1 MEEIRK
7 HICNY
12 HPCIQLMDINVMTS
26 VSDLGEIEMQQKQQ
40 LFAVEDG
47 YTQLI
52 DHAGMCKFRVGQSS
66 RQNLRLQ
73 RFSSQ

>member
-1 MEEIRK
+1 
-7 HICNY
+7 
-12 HPCIQLMDINVMTS
+12 MTS